1 MEVEKTL
8 AKKINYSFMHF
19 CYKLL
24 SNMKPVY
31 EYTISQAVEGL
42 KIPVKRLVSTY
53 LFEHM

>member
-1 MEVEKTL
+1 MTQDNGWKWKQTL

-31 EYTISQAVEGL
+31 EYTISQAVKDL
-42 KIPVKRLVSTY
+42 K
-53 LFEHM
+53 FQ

>member
-1 MEVEKTL
+1 MTQDNGWKWKQTL

-42 KIPVKRLVSTY
+42 KIPVKRL
-53 LFEHM
+53 